1 MRVPLALVPMSFL
14 VSLPILVLP
23 TGPIGALGALAALA
37 LIAAALVGLRAL
49 LVAGTGLAL
58 VQYGL
63 ALYLRGGAVDWG
75 GAAAFGVMLALT
87 LDAADFGI
95 RFRRAHVTPAAL
107 RAQLRSWVAIVI
119 AGAAVC
125 AAVVIAAAGGIGFRR
140 LGTRRAAAIGA
151 AASPARPEARAGP
164 ERAAAPDQRSARAGK
179 IPRSSGE
186 AARCR
191 TRA

>member
-14 VSLPILVLP
+14 VSLPVLVLP
-23 TGPIGALGALAALA
+23 TGSMAALGG
-37 LIAAALVGLRAL
+37 AAALVLLVSVLIGVRAL

-58 VQYGL
+58 IQYAL
-63 ALYLRGGAVDWG
+63 ALLLRGGAVDWG

-107 RAQLRSWVAIVI
+107 RAQLRSWVAIVM

-125 AAVVIAAAGGIGFRR
+125 AVLVVAAAGGIGIPAGWEPVVAA
-140 LGTRRAAAIGA
+140 LAAIGA
-151 AASPARPEARAGP
+151 TVGLAG
-164 ERAAAPDQRSARAGK
+164 AL
-179 IPRSSGE
+179 RSSS
-186 AARCR
+186 RP
-191 TRA
+191 

>member
-23 TGPIGALGALAALA
+23 TGPIGALGAVAALA
-37 LIAAALVGLRAL
+37 LIVSVLVGLRAL

-107 RAQLRSWVAIVI
+107 RAQLRSWMAIVI

-125 AAVVIAAAGGIGFRR
+125 AVLVVAAAGGIGIPAGWEPIVAA
-140 LGTRRAAAIGA
+140 LAAIGA
-151 AASPARPEARAGP
+151 TLGLAG
-164 ERAAAPDQRSARAGK
+164 AL
-179 IPRSSGE
+179 RSSSDP
-186 AARCR
+186 RR
-191 TRA
+191 IR